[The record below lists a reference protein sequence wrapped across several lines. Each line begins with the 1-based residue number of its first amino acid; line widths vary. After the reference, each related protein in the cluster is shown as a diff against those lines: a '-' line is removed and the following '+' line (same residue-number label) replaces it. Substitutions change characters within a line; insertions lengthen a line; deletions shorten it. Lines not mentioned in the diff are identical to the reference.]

1 MYILC
6 IVQLF
11 MVVNFIELSQSVKL
25 STSMD
30 DYKLQLHPNIFTR
43 IFVFV

>member
-30 DYKLQLHPNIFTR
+30 DYKLYPNIFTK